1 MKRAMLPC
9 VMACMTFFASCWMDE
24 DFFPRKANPFLDQ
37 TDLFVG
43 GEGGYHTYRIPALIV
58 TPKGTV
64 LAFCEARKNSASDT
78 GDIDTVVRRSTDG
91 GRTWRSMQI
100 VWDDGPNTAG
110 NPCPVVD
117 RDTGTIWLPLTHNLG
132 ADTEKEIVARQ
143 SKGTRTVW
151 MTKSTDDGATW
162 ATPWEITATAKRP
175 NWTWYATGPGVG
187 IQLKNGRLVIP
198 CDNKDADSKEEQSH
212 ILYSDDH
219 GATWQ
224 LGGVVS
230 PNVNECQVVEL
241 PDGTLMLNMRSY
253 MGKNRRAVAFSR
265 DGGLTWTPPQTDPNL
280 IEPVC
285 QASLIAYT
293 GQVGNRAN
301 QFVLL
306 FSNPAS
312 TKRENMTVRVSF
324 DEGKTWPVAKSL
336 YGGPSAYSCLAVL
349 PDGTI
354 GCLYERGEKR
364 FSERITFARFNWE
377 WLMQ

>member
-1 MKRAMLPC
+1 M
-9 VMACMTFFASCWMDE
+9 S
-24 DFFPRKANPFLDQ
+24 RKAKPFLEQ
-37 TDLFVG
+37 TDLYVG

-58 TPKGTV
+58 TKKGTV
-64 LAFCEARKNSASDT
+64 LAFCEARKHSASDT

-91 GRTWRSMQI
+91 GRTWQPLQM

-132 ADTEKEIVARQ
+132 TDTEKQIAARE

-151 MTKSTDDGATW
+151 MTKSTNDGATW
-162 ATPWEITATAKRP
+162 AKPWEITATTKRP
-175 NWTWYATGPGVG
+175 NWTWYATGPGIG
-187 IQLKNGRLVIP
+187 IQLKSGRLVIP
-198 CDNKDADSKEEQSH
+198 CDNKEADSKEEQSH
-212 ILYSDDH
+212 IIYSDDH

-224 LGGVVS
+224 LGGVVT

-241 PDGTLMLNMRSY
+241 RDGSLMLNMRSY
-253 MGKNRRAVAFSR
+253 TGKNRREIAYSR

-285 QASLIAYT
+285 QASLIAHA
-293 GQVGNRAN
+293 GRVGNQAN

-312 TKRENMTVRVSF
+312 TKRENMTVRASF
-324 DEGKTWPVAKSL
+324 DEGKTWPVGRSL
-336 YGGPSAYSCLAVL
+336 YAGPSAYSCLAVL

-354 GCLYERGEKR
+354 GCLYERGEER
-364 FSERITFARFNWE
+364 YSERITFARFNWE